1 MTIIDMVFILLIVIT
16 GNLLLRVI
24 FKKSYF
30 LHKVFIKQGE
40 EKGRIDG
47 YHCGYKDGAINAKM
61 YFSVAREI
69 PTTDWLDSHK
79 GKRLDTREKILP
91 EMPPTIV

>member
-1 MTIIDMVFILLIVIT
+1 MIFIVFI
-16 GNLLLRVI
+16 GNLLFRIV

-40 EKGRIDG
+40 EKGRVDG

-61 YFSVAREI
+61 YFSITKEI
-69 PTTDWLDSHK
+69 PTGDWLNSHK
-79 GKRLDTREKILP
+79 GQRLDTREKILP
-91 EMPPTIV
+91 EMPPDIV